1 MWEQVY
7 KAGGVLDKGF
17 VGQISYTVC
26 LGKEYEELD
35 IEFSFDSE
43 KQYYRDITKKLI
55 QEIKAECGD
64 QYEPAHKKE
73 EDLIDAISGM
83 KTEIHT
89 IALMND
95 VFIGGIH
102 RQLSSRHM
110 TFTKEFTTEGCIP
123 QKSIDGVLH
132 LTLVVFNVILPD
144 TTYTVKVSV
153 R

>member
-1 MWEQVY
+1 MWKQVY
-7 KAGGVLDKGF
+7 QAGGVLDKGF

-26 LGKEYEELD
+26 LDKEYEELD
-35 IEFSFDSE
+35 IEFSFGSE
-43 KQYYRDITKKLI
+43 KQYYRDITKELI
-55 QEIKAECGD
+55 QEIKLECQNQND
-64 QYEPAHKKE
+64 STDMRE
-73 EDLIDAISGM
+73 ESLIDAIGGM

-95 VFIGGIH
+95 VFIGGVH

-110 TFTKEFTTEGCIP
+110 TFTKDFTTEGCIP
-123 QKSIDGVLH
+123 QKSIDGVIH

-144 TTYTVKVSV
+144 TAYTVKVSV